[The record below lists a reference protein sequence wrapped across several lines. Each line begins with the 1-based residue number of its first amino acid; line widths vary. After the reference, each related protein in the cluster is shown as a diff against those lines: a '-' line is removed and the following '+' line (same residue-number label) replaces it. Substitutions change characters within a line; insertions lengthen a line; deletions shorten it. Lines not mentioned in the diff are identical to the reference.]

1 MKTESEFNKEKAQKI
16 NDVKIRIEMLESGIM
31 LEILQMELML
41 TERQTYVESTQD
53 RRFLVN

>member
-1 MKTESEFNKEKAQKI
+1 MKTELEFNKEKAQKI
-16 NDVKIRIEMLESGIM
+16 NDVKIRIEMLESGTT

-41 TERQTYVESTQD
+41 AKRQTYAESTQD